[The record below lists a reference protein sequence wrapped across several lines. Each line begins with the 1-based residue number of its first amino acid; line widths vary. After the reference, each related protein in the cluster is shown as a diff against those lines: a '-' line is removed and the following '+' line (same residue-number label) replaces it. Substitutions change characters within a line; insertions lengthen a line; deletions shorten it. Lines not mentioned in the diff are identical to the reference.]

1 MIGKRERKSGKKTR
15 SFPIKAVVAL
25 ALVASLAVTPALV
38 WNTAPTYAADSIT
51 DLKDKQSDIQKKQKE
66 TAAQLEKLKA
76 DQSQQQAYKEA
87 LDTQLANVQEEVRV
101 ITERVRLL
109 DSQIKQK
116 ESEIVDQQKKID
128 GQFEELKQYIRAMYL
143 TGEASNLEIL
153 LNAEN
158 ILDFSE
164 KLQVVQSISTYEAQL
179 IDGLETALAEIA
191 DEKKAIE
198 SDRAEVAQ
206 AKAELETKEA
216 QVESL
221 VAESQK
227 VLEQLKQQVND
238 QQKKAE
244 ELAAE
249 KAATD
254 KEIDEWYAEYYRKL
268 EEERKRQEEEA
279 KQNQGNNGSSGG
291 SGSSGA
297 GNINYA
303 GTGSFT
309 WPTPGVTKITSY
321 WGDGRNHQALDIA
334 GAGAYG
340 KAIVASDGG
349 KVIRTNYSGWG
360 GGYGLYVMI
369 DHGNGYSTMY
379 AHCSSVAVSVG
390 QTVSKGQVIG
400 YIGSTG
406 DSSGPHLH
414 FEVRK
419 NGVKIDPLQFF

>member
-1 MIGKRERKSGKKTR
+1 MTGKRERRSGKKTCR
-15 SFPIKAVVAL
+15 FPIKAVVAL
-25 ALVASLAVTPALV
+25 ALVASLAMTPALV
-38 WNTAPTYAADSIT
+38 WNTAPTSAASSIT
-51 DLKDKQSDIQKKQKE
+51 DLKNKQSDIQKKQKE

-101 ITERVRLL
+101 ITERVNLL

-116 ESEIVDQQKKID
+116 ESEIADQQTKID
-128 GQFEELKQYIRAMYL
+128 GQFDELKEYIKAMYL

-164 KLQVVQSISTYEAQL
+164 KLQVVQSISSYEAQL
-179 IDGLETALAEIA
+179 IDNLQAALAEIA

-198 SDRAEVAQ
+198 ENRTEVAQ
-206 AKAELETKEA
+206 AKKELETKQA

-227 VLEQLKQQVND
+227 VLEQLKSQVNEQNKVAQD
-238 QQKKAE
+238 
-244 ELAAE
+244 LAAQ

-254 KEIDEWYAEYYRKL
+254 KEIDAWYAEYYRKQ
-268 EEERKRQEEEA
+268 EEERKRREEEA
-279 KQNQGNNGSSGG
+279 RRQQQQNGGGSSG
-291 SGSSGA
+291 SS
-297 GNINYA
+297 NNNSTPQVS
-303 GTGSFT
+303 GTGQLT
-309 WPTPGVTKITSY
+309 WPCPGVTKITSY

-340 KAIVASDGG
+340 KAIVASDSGT
-349 KVIRTNYSGWG
+349 VIRTNTSGWG
-360 GGYGLYVMI
+360 GGYGQYVMV
-369 DHGNGYSTMY
+369 DHGNGISTMY
-379 AHCSSVAVSVG
+379 AHCSSVVVSPG
-390 QTVSKGQVIG
+390 QTVRKGQTIA

-414 FEVRK
+414 FEVRV
-419 NGVKIDPLQFF
+419 NGVKKNPLNYL